1 MPPDHLGGDGID
13 HVGEGE
19 ASVFLGHARVIDDLQ
34 QEIAEL
40 ILQRVEIVPRDGIG
54 DLVGFL
60 DSVWRDGREALLAI
74 PRTVR
79 SRDRASA
86 P

>member
-1 MPPDHLGGDGID
+1 MPPDHLGGYGID
-13 HVGEGE
+13 DVGEGE
-19 ASVFLGHARVIDDLQ
+19 ASVFLGHAGVIDDLQ

-40 ILQRVEIVPRDGIG
+40 VLQRVKIAASDGIG

-60 DSVWRDGREALLAI
+60 DSVWRDGR
-74 PRTVR
+74 
-79 SRDRASA
+79 ASA